1 MVFRMG
7 IIFKEDLTK
16 DNLRRLPAVHALM
29 QHPLLKRL
37 VHSQALHGA
46 REALV
51 DARRR
56 ISVGESLDVILSGII
71 EKAAE
76 LALGSN
82 TEDLSR
88 HQLIANAIVL
98 TDPWDGLTE
107 ELRRISATGILALP
121 RQQLGEMEGKRIED
135 FVIAAGWKALPVG
148 AINKSRLSDMEN
160 ALQQGATA
168 LAWLETQGYTLKG
181 FVTVP
186 TIEQMG
192 TLALK
197 AMVPFLLFKLE

>member
-7 IIFKEDLTK
+7 IIVKEDLTQ

-37 VHSQALHGA
+37 VHSQALYGA
-46 REALV
+46 RAALV

-56 ISVGESLDVILSGII
+56 IVAGESLDVILSDIA

-82 TEDLSR
+82 TEDLSKD
-88 HQLIANAIVL
+88 QPLANAIVL

-107 ELRRISATGILALP
+107 ELRRISNTGILSLP
-121 RQQLGEMEGKRIED
+121 RQQLGEKDGKRIED
-135 FVIAAGWKALPVG
+135 FVMAAGWKALPVG
-148 AINKSRLSDMEN
+148 AINKCRLSDMEN
-160 ALQQGATA
+160 ALQHGATA

-181 FVTVP
+181 FVSVP
-186 TIEQMG
+186 TVEQMG
-192 TLALK
+192 TLALFAK
-197 AMVPFLLFKLE
+197 VPFLLYKLE